1 MRNAFAKAVTELG
14 DEYSELVMLA
24 GDIGNRLF
32 DDFKG
37 KHPDRFYNCGVAE
50 ANMTGL
56 ASGLAASGLR
66 PITYTITPFNT
77 VRCLEQIRLDICYPN
92 LPVIVVGTGAGLSY
106 ASLGATHHSM
116 EDIAILR
123 TLPNMHVVCPAD
135 PVEVRLAVKDALRL
149 GRPTY
154 IRLGKK
160 GEPRIHPGEPDFQIG
175 RGIVVREGSE
185 VVILSV
191 GNMIAPSLACAE
203 QLEQHGVSTQVV
215 SMHTVKPLDEALLR
229 GAFADKKLVVVV
241 EEHSLTAGAGSAVLE
256 WGHARRLDL
265 GKVMCVGGPDRFL
278 SGCGE
283 QDEARELLGLTS
295 ESICQQ
301 VMERLGLHNASGA

>member
-14 DEYSELVMLA
+14 DEYPELVMLA

-32 DDFKG
+32 DKFKD

-106 ASLGATHHSM
+106 ANLGATHHSM

-135 PVEVRLAVKDALRL
+135 PVEVKLAVRDALRL

-160 GEPRIHPGEPDFQIG
+160 GEPAIHDGEPDFQIG
-175 RGIVVREGSE
+175 RGITVRQGSD

-191 GNMIAPSLACAE
+191 GNMIAPSLECADK
-203 QLEQHGVSTQVV
+203 LAARGVSAQVV
-215 SMHTVKPLDEALLR
+215 SMHTVKPLDEALLN
-229 GAFADKKLVVVV
+229 GSFADKKLIVVV

-256 WGHARRLDL
+256 WGHARRMNLD
-265 GKVMCVGGPDRFL
+265 KVICIGGPDRFL

-283 QDEARELLGLTS
+283 QDEAREQLGLTS
-295 ESICQQ
+295 EAICHQI
-301 VMERLGLHNASGA
+301 MARLG

>member
-14 DEYSELVMLA
+14 DEYPELVMLA

-32 DDFKG
+32 DKFKD
-37 KHPDRFYNCGVAE
+37 KHPTRFYNCGVAE

-77 VRCLEQIRLDICYPN
+77 TRVLEQIRLDICYPN

-106 ASLGATHHSM
+106 ANLGATHHSM

-135 PVEVRLAVKDALRL
+135 PVEVKGAVRDALRL

-160 GEPRIHPGEPDFQIG
+160 GEPAIHPSEPDFRIG
-175 RGIVVREGSE
+175 KGITVREGKD
-185 VVILSV
+185 VVIFSV
-191 GNMIAPSLACAE
+191 GNMIKPALDSAE
-203 QLEQHGVSTQVV
+203 QLAARGISAQVV
-215 SMHTVKPLDEALLR
+215 SLHTVKPLDDALL
-229 GAFADKKLVVVV
+229 AQSFADKKVVAVV
-241 EEHSLTAGAGSAVLE
+241 EEHSFTAGAGSAVLE
-256 WGHARRLDL
+256 WGHVRRVNLDKL
-265 GKVMCVGGPDRFL
+265 VCVAGPDRFL

-283 QDEARELLGLTS
+283 QDEARELVGLTS
-295 ESICQQ
+295 HAITQQ
-301 VMERLGLHNASGA
+301 IVDRLG

>member
-1 MRNAFAKAVTELG
+1 MRNAFAQAVTELG
-14 DEYSELVMLA
+14 DVYPDLVLLA

-32 DDFKG
+32 DKFKD

-50 ANMTGL
+50 ANMTGV

-77 VRCLEQIRLDICYPN
+77 VRCLEQIRLDICYPD

-106 ASLGATHHSM
+106 AGLGATHHSM

-123 TLPNMHVVCPAD
+123 TLPNMHIVCPAD

-149 GRPTY
+149 ARPTY

-160 GEPRIHPGEPDFQIG
+160 GEPVIHQVDPDFEIG
-175 RGIVVREGSE
+175 RGITVREGSD
-185 VVILSV
+185 VAILSV
-191 GNMIAPSLACAE
+191 GNMLAPALTCAD
-203 QLEQHGVSTQVV
+203 QLERHGISVKVV
-215 SMHTVKPLDEALLR
+215 SLHTVKPLDDGMLSFL
-229 GAFADKKLVVVV
+229 FAEYKLVVVL
-241 EEHSLTAGAGSAVLE
+241 EEHGLIGGAGSAVLE
-256 WGHARRLDL
+256 WGNARRVDL
-265 GKVMCVGGPDRFL
+265 RKLICIGGPDRFL

-283 QDEARELLGLTS
+283 QKEARLMLGLTP
-295 ESICQQ
+295 ESICKQ
-301 VMERLGLHNASGA
+301 VVENLN

>member
-1 MRNAFAKAVTELG
+1 MRNVFAKAVTELG
-14 DEYSELVMLA
+14 DVYPELVMLA

-32 DDFKG
+32 DQFKE
-37 KHPDRFYNCGVAE
+37 KHPQRFYNCGVAE
-50 ANMTGL
+50 ANMTGV

-106 ASLGATHHSM
+106 AGLGATHHSM

-123 TLPNMHVVCPAD
+123 TLPNMHIVCPAD

-160 GEPRIHPGEPDFQIG
+160 GEPVIHETDPDFKIG
-175 RGIVVREGSE
+175 RGITVRDGSD
-185 VVILSV
+185 VAILSV
-191 GNMIAPSLACAE
+191 GNMLASALKCAE
-203 QLEQHGVSTQVV
+203 QMQQKGVSAKVV
-215 SMHTVKPLDEALLR
+215 SLHTVKPLDDLLLSAL
-229 GAFADKKLVVVV
+229 FTEQKLVVVL
-241 EEHSLTAGAGSAVLE
+241 EEHGLIGGAGSAVLE
-256 WGHARRLDL
+256 WGSAKRVDL
-265 GKVMCVGGPDRFL
+265 SKLICIGGPDRFL
-278 SGCGE
+278 FACGDQE
-283 QDEARELLGLTS
+283 EARAMLGLTPGK
-295 ESICQQ
+295 ITQQ
-301 VMERLGLHNASGA
+301 ILGRLY